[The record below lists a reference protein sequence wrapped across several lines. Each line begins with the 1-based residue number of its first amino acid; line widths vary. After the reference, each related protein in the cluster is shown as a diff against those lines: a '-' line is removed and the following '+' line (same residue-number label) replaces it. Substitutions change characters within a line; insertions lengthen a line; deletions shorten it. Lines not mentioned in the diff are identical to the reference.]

1 MGLLSGEAIVPWW
14 RQKRALLIFF
24 FFFFKDHLI
33 LHWFLSA
40 YLLSPHTLGNKRP
53 QKLTIPFFSTSI
65 NLSSASPLLKMGLE
79 FSVYSIDPKDEGA
92 GVKPPK

>member
-1 MGLLSGEAIVPWW
+1 VGLLSGEAIVPWW

-24 FFFFKDHLI
+24 LKDHLI

-40 YLLSPHTLGNKRP
+40 YLSPRTLGNKRP
-53 QKLTIPFFSTSI
+53 QKLTIPFFSTSV

-79 FSVYSIDPKDEGA
+79 FSVYSIDPKDEGG